1 MTYINQIPS
10 SILKYLDK
18 ANTSRCIDT
27 SRYIDRRSEKVRER
41 EREREREKERRR
53 RDGEM
58 KREREEEFIKT
69 IKQTR
74 ASSR

>member
-41 EREREREKERRR
+41 ERERERRR